1 MRNADSNRQQ
11 KSVKSSWTYKRLV
24 RVALCAALLPS
35 FAAAEET
42 STAPLPPPLVN
53 GDPSLEEEVVITPRS
68 DERVKE
74 YRMNN
79 QLFMIEIIPTK
90 GPSYYLLDTD
100 GDGVLETRRYN
111 VEPDVTIPRWVILRW
126 K

>member
-1 MRNADSNRQQ
+1 MAGA
-11 KSVKSSWTYKRLV
+11 
-24 RVALCAALLPS
+24 ALCAALLPS
-35 FAAAEET
+35 FVAAEGNNNE
-42 STAPLPPPLVN
+42 PLPPPALVN
-53 GDPSLEEEVVITPRS
+53 SDQVQEEEVVITPRS
-68 DERVKE
+68 NERVRE
-74 YRMNN
+74 YRMHG

-90 GPSYYLLDTD
+90 GPRYYLLDTD

>member
-1 MRNADSNRQQ
+1 MAG
-11 KSVKSSWTYKRLV
+11 
-24 RVALCAALLPS
+24 VALCAAMLPS
-35 FAAAEET
+35 LAAAEEN
-42 STAPLPPPLVN
+42 STAPLPPPALVN
-53 GDPSLEEEVVITPRS
+53 GDPSQEQEVVITSRS
-68 DERVKE
+68 GERVRE
-74 YRMNN
+74 YRMHG

-90 GPSYYLLDTD
+90 GPRYYLLDTD